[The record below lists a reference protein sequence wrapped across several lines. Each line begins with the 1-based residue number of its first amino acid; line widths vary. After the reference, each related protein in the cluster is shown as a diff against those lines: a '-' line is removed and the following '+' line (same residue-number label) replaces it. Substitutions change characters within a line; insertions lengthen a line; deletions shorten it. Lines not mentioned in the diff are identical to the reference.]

1 MKIGDSILRS
11 EEKAVFALR
20 ELYGRY
26 VYSLYKMSKF
36 EEYDLYVRNKNFLIS
51 DNIIT
56 FNDRNGKLMALKPD
70 VTLSIIKNLKNTEN
84 CVNRVCYN
92 ESVYRVQKG
101 GDGFKEITQ
110 VGLECVGA
118 TDEYC
123 ISEVLALALESL
135 KLISDDFVL
144 DVSHLGVLSAVLDG
158 MGVSEDERA
167 ELLHC
172 VSEKN
177 PHGIDALCASVGIPA
192 DKAAVLKKLVSLY
205 GEPSSVL
212 AELRSIVTDSQGASA
227 ISELERVLSVI
238 NKNVANGRVR
248 VDFSVINDM
257 SYYNGIVFRGFIN
270 GIPTGILS
278 GGQYDLL
285 MQKMGKKAGAIGFAV
300 YPDLLKER
308 AKSGQYDVDALLLYG
323 EDDTLE
329 AISAVTKSLID
340 SGKSVTAQKSVPEKL
355 RYKELFKVSKSNES
369 GVELLET
376 NA

>member
-1 MKIGDSILRS
+1 
-11 EEKAVFALR
+11 
-20 ELYGRY
+20 
-26 VYSLYKMSKF
+26 MS
-36 EEYDLYVRNKNFLIS
+36 
-51 DNIIT
+51 
-56 FNDRNGKLMALKPD
+56 
-70 VTLSIIKNLKNTEN
+70 
-84 CVNRVCYN
+84 
-92 ESVYRVQKG
+92 
-101 GDGFKEITQ
+101 
-110 VGLECVGA
+110 
-118 TDEYC
+118 
-123 ISEVLALALESL
+123 LALESL

-158 MGVSEDERA
+158 MGVSEDERV

-177 PHGIDALCASVGIPA
+177 PHGIDALCASAGISA
-192 DKAAVLKKLVSLY
+192 DKSAVLKKLVSLY
-205 GEPSSVL
+205 GEPSTVF
-212 AELRSIVTDSQGASA
+212 AELKSIVTDEQGFAA

-238 NKNVANGRVR
+238 SKNGANGCIR

-308 AKSGQYDVDALLLYG
+308 AKSSEYDVDALLLYG
-323 EDDTLE
+323 DNDTLE
-329 AISAVTKSLID
+329 EVFAATNAFID

-355 RYKELFKVSKSNES
+355 KSKELFKINRSSES

>member
-11 EEKAVFALR
+11 EEKAVFGLR

-26 VYSLYKMSKF
+26 GYSLYKMSKF
-36 EEYDLYVRNKNFLIS
+36 EEYDLYVKNKKFLIS

-70 VTLSIIKNLKNTEN
+70 VTLSIVKNIKDTEN

-118 TDEYC
+118 TDAYC
-123 ISEVLALALESL
+123 ISEVLTLALESL

-158 MGVSEDERA
+158 MGVSEDESA

-177 PHGIDALCASVGIPA
+177 SHGIDAICASIGISA
-192 DKAAVLKKLVSLY
+192 DKASVLKKLVSLY
-205 GEPSSVL
+205 GEPKKVL
-212 AELRSIVTDSQGASA
+212 SELKSIVTDEKGASA
-227 ISELERVLSVI
+227 VRELEDVLLAVCE
-238 NKNVANGRVR
+238 NAPEGCVR
-248 VDFSVINDM
+248 IDFSVINDM

-285 MQKMGKKAGAIGFAV
+285 MKKMGKRSGAIGFAV

-308 AKSGQYDVDALLLYG
+308 AKSREYDVDALLLYT
-323 EDDTLE
+323 ENDPLSDVRE
-329 AISAVTKSLID
+329 AVAALTE
-340 SGKSVTAQKSVPEKL
+340 SGRTVTAQKSVPEKL
-355 RYKELFKVSKSNES
+355 RYKQLFKLNRSSES